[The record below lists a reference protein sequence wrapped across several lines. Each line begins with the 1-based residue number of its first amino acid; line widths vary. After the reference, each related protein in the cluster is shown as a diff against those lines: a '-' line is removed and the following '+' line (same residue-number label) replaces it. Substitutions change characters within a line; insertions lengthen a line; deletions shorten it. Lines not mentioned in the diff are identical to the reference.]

1 MKRFVKFSALFC
13 SVLATLSL
21 AAGLNQAAAK
31 LDPVSQKAR
40 AVSAFDASEMP
51 PEPCLPCVIDPP

>member
-1 MKRFVKFSALFC
+1 MKTFVKFSALFC

-21 AAGLNQAAAK
+21 AAGLNQVAGK

-40 AVSAFDASEMP
+40 EVSTFDTSE
-51 PEPCLPCVIDPP
+51 LPDPPCYPCDVGSV

>member
-1 MKRFVKFSALFC
+1 MKNLVQLTTLFC

-21 AAGLNQAAAK
+21 AAGLNQVATK

-40 AVSAFDASEMP
+40 VVSTIDGSELP
-51 PEPCLPCVIDPP
+51 DLPCIPCSLGRR

>member
-1 MKRFVKFSALFC
+1 MKAFVKISALFC

-21 AAGLNQAAAK
+21 AAGLNQVAAK

-40 AVSAFDASEMP
+40 AVSAFDSSQLP
-51 PEPCLPCVIDPP
+51 PEPCSFCELGT